1 MKASD
6 VATELD
12 MRIAVALSMTADSTG
27 PLGGTVKGL
36 NKVHEAIKAELAA
49 GRLTDAQYAKK
60 AGDLLNILRN
70 FNGLIAN
77 DANGTSQR

>member
-12 MRIAVALSMTADSTG
+12 MRIAVALSLTADNTG
-27 PLGGTVKGL
+27 PMGSTVKGL
-36 NKVHEAIKAELAA
+36 HKVHDGLKAELAT
-49 GRLTDAQYAKK
+49 GRLTDAEYAKK

-70 FNGLIAN
+70 FDCLIAN
-77 DANGTSQR
+77 DANGTSQP